1 MTSFSDGMYIH
12 PEREVLNLVIDGTII
27 ERFVVTKT
35 SWQKFLKKLS
45 ERESPALADEA
56 RSMHHAIPSQL

>member
-12 PEREVLNLVIDGTII
+12 TDREILNLVIDGTVI

-35 SWQKFLKKLS
+35 SWLKFLKKL
-45 ERESPALADEA
+45 DETPSIRRDET